1 MYFIYLCILY
11 IYVFFIY
18 FLYFLYFYIWYIY
31 IFYMVWNKARVGNG
45 RRQRCN
51 ESIGCRGHAIS
62 AAIAGRKDM
71 MTVCWKKWIC
81 WWFSQPKKK
90 RRFIFMMCKTQG
102 FIIWVFVRFL
112 WLFTT
117 VSWSLCPLFVYV
129 FPCTASAAAAYSRFC
144 FLSFLW
150 AIVTVVSVLLLC
162 LTPQCA
168 NGRTRIPALA
178 FGGKKREARR
188 LLRLWVRRLV
198 DLSTTIRRTAF
209 Q

>member
-1 MYFIYLCILY
+1 
-11 IYVFFIY
+11 
-18 FLYFLYFYIWYIY
+18 
-31 IFYMVWNKARVGNG
+31 
-45 RRQRCN
+45 
-51 ESIGCRGHAIS
+51 
-62 AAIAGRKDM
+62 
-71 MTVCWKKWIC
+71 
-81 WWFSQPKKK
+81 
-90 RRFIFMMCKTQG
+90 MMCKTQG

-178 FGGKKREARR
+178 FGGKKNVRPVDCCGFGCVDWLICRQQFEGRR
-188 LLRLWVRRLV
+188 SSRRRWHFNVWIRSEIADAEDHDRSISLWWPCCTWLLRFYLRPMVTGVTFLFSAEEIDKNWFR
-198 DLSTTIRRTAF
+198 
-209 Q
+209 